1 MTTEQQ
7 RIIVTEADLHRLQRM
22 LEHHA
27 VGRDSETADML
38 EAELA
43 RAEIVRPDM
52 VPSNVVTMNSSVIFE
67 DAQSGEQREVTLVY
81 PAEASPSTGRVSI
94 LAPIGTALL
103 GLSVG
108 QSIDWPLPNGRTKKL
123 RIVKVTYQPEA
134 LGHYHL

>member
-1 MTTEQQ
+1 MKNEQ
-7 RIIVTEADLHRLQRM
+7 RIIVTEADLERLHRM
-22 LEHHA
+22 LESHA
-27 VGRDSETADML
+27 VSRDSETAEML
-38 EAELA
+38 EMELS
-43 RAEIVRPDM
+43 RAEVVRPDM
-52 VPSNVVTMNSSVIFE
+52 VPSNVVTMNSSVVFE

-81 PAEASPSTGRVSI
+81 PPDASAGTGRVSI

-108 QSIDWPLPNGRTKKL
+108 QSIDWPLPGGRTKKL